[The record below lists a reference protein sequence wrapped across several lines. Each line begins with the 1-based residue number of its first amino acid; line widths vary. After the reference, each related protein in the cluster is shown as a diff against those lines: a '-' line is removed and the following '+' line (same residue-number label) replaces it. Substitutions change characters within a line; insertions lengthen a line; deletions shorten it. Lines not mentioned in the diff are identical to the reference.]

1 MLSIAR
7 LYWKTNLLLTQVVQK
22 VFPDHWLWL
31 KFDQFLKKIVG
42 FAFTLN
48 IHNYIVILANITFFK
63 HAKSN
68 GNDRLL
74 HFPNWL
80 NFIFLSNDSVMEKN
94 KMFWLYNQ
102 CQNVCYMCSY
112 IILLSTTYVK
122 SKKNKRQLRIFS
134 RFDLNK
140 CHHKHVFIRSKF
152 LIFELRN
159 WRKISIFPALISLRL
174 STCRYSCFFWLWS
187 HMI

>member
-1 MLSIAR
+1 MLILSNFVPPVWKLHNPYCHNRRQSKWSRPRTYTLLSIAR

-48 IHNYIVILANITFFK
+48 IHNYIVILANSITFFK
-63 HAKSN
+63 HGKSN

-80 NFIFLSNDSVMEKN
+80 NFIFLSNDMWWK
-94 KMFWLYNQ
+94 KIR
-102 CQNVCYMCSY
+102 CSDFK
-112 IILLSTTYVK
+112 INIKIHTTCV
-122 SKKNKRQLRIFS
+122 
-134 RFDLNK
+134 
-140 CHHKHVFIRSKF
+140 V
-152 LIFELRN
+152 
-159 WRKISIFPALISLRL
+159 
-174 STCRYSCFFWLWS
+174 TYSG
-187 HMI
+187 